1 MSAQIQF
8 EDAERPG
15 VIIVVDAD
23 PQTAVGPGPAANSA
37 VISLPDGTR
46 RVVIGDYRD
55 VKIKLQA
62 AAAEGHGAGTAPQPN
77 TAMS

>member
-1 MSAQIQF
+1 MATQVQF

-23 PQTAVGPGPAANSA
+23 PQT
-37 VISLPDGTR
+37 VISPGETADTAVVSSPDGSR
-46 RVVIGDYRD
+46 NVVVGDYRE

-62 AAAEGHGAGTAPQPN
+62 AAAQGHEAGTDPQPN

>member
-15 VIIVVDAD
+15 VVIVVDAD
-23 PQTAVGPGPAANSA
+23 PQTAVQAGERADTT
-37 VISLPDGTR
+37 ILSLPDGTR
-46 RVVIGDYRD
+46 KVVIGDYRE